1 MATESTEEHGKNN
14 CCTVSSLSPPGEVWG
29 EWNEGPGIK
38 QDEPGTR
45 ILCLVN
51 NIFPC
56 SSVGSVAID

>member
-14 CCTVSSLSPPGEVWG
+14 CCPVNSLSLPGEGWG
-29 EWNEGPGIK
+29 EWNEGPGVK
-38 QDEPGTR
+38 QGDSGTR

-56 SSVGSVAID
+56 SSVDSVAIK

>member
-1 MATESTEEHGKNN
+1 MATESTESTEKIIAARL
-14 CCTVSSLSPPGEVWG
+14 TPSPPPGEVWG

-51 NIFPC
+51 NIFPY
-56 SSVGSVAID
+56 SSVDSVAIK